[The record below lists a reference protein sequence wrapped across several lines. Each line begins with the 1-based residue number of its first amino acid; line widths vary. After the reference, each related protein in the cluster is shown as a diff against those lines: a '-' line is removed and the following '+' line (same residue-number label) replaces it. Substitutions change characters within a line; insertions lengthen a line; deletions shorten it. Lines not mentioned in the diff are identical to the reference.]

1 LVVATATLPPPR
13 RARPSQQHARRA
25 HHHLLGGALLVH
37 SLAPA
42 ARSPTHWTSR
52 RCCSSLALSSPTD
65 LSGTNSSGRLRVPL
79 GQQLVAPQ
87 HLALGGVVGAQDEVL
102 ARAAQLQRRRI
113 RSISYTVDRTSGAGA
128 SAANTSASV
137 RALGR
142 GSPRPS
148 PRERRH
154 RIAAAC
160 LHW

>member
-1 LVVATATLPPPR
+1 MVFRPGQCWEGLCLVVATATLPPPR
-13 RARPSQQHARRA
+13 RAP
-25 HHHLLGGALLVH
+25 
-37 SLAPA
+37 
-42 ARSPTHWTSR
+42 
-52 RCCSSLALSSPTD
+52 PTD

-87 HLALGGVVGAQDEVL
+87 HLTLGGVVGAQDEVL